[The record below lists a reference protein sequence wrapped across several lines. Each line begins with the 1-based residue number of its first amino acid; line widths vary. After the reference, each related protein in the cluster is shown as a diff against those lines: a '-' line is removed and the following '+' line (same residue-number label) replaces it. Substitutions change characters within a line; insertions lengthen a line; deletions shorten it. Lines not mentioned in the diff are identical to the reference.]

1 MDTVIVN
8 NEDVLQVVRDIN
20 ITKAVSVDHLS
31 ARVLKDALMVLID
44 KLVFMYN
51 LSFTTGIV
59 PKPWKISCITPLQ
72 KQGDSA
78 DVSNLRPVALLPL
91 PGKLAECLVHS
102 QITKYIEE
110 NNLYSA
116 HQGGFR
122 KGRSI
127 IDTIADFTDEVL
139 LDINEGLSTVALFVD
154 MRKAFDTVDHSIL
167 LQKISRLGLHPE
179 TTAWLAHYL
188 SERVQK
194 TYANGQLSSAANIT
208 CGVPQ
213 GSILGPMLYLIYVN
227 DVSSILKHCSMK
239 LYADDTVI
247 YASADSPYDALKLV
261 QNELDEFTVWCHE
274 NKLSINTGKTK
285 AMLFGSRNI
294 VKNTQLPN
302 LLLNKDR
309 VHFVDEFT
317 YLGAHLDSLLDF
329 ESQAKATLKI
339 VSHKIKILSRI
350 RGYMSNDQAITIYK
364 TKVLPYFDYVDILC
378 IGTYQR
384 SLKKLQK
391 QQNRALHFCLYKDK
405 HSNTNQLH
413 IETGIPLLKDRHH
426 MHLLNY
432 MYKRKGKQNHQNSM
446 SGRTRL
452 FDAVVFDNVPPHSG

>member
-1 MDTVIVN
+1 M
-8 NEDVLQVVRDIN
+8 
-20 ITKAVSVDHLS
+20 
-31 ARVLKDALMVLID
+31 
-44 KLVFMYN
+44 
-51 LSFTTGIV
+51 G
-59 PKPWKISCITPLQ
+59 
-72 KQGDSA
+72 
-78 DVSNLRPVALLPL
+78 
-91 PGKLAECLVHS
+91 
-102 QITKYIEE
+102 
-110 NNLYSA
+110 
-116 HQGGFR
+116 
-122 KGRSI
+122 
-127 IDTIADFTDEVL
+127 
-139 LDINEGLSTVALFVD
+139 TVALFVD

-167 LQKISRLGLHPE
+167 LQKISGLGLHPE
-179 TTAWLAHYL
+179 TTAWLANYL
-188 SERVQK
+188 SEREQK

-247 YASADSPYDALKLV
+247 YASADSPYDTLKLV

-309 VHFVDEFT
+309 VHFVNEFT

-339 VSHKIKILSRI
+339 VSHKSKILSRI

-364 TKVLPYFDYVDILC
+364 TKVLPYFDYADILC

-391 QQNRALHFCLYKDK
+391 QQNRALRICLHKDK
-405 HSNTNQLH
+405 RSNTNQLH
-413 IETGIPLLKDRHH
+413 IETGIPLLKDRRH

-452 FDAVVFDNVPPHSG
+452 FDAVVFDNVTPHKTAVERSVYCKGAHAWNKLPAGVQNLQTYDMFKNYQKHELLKITKALPLT